1 MHVTWMRA
9 MQLWAGYRSGR
20 TCASVMFR
28 GGTISGRRIASHRLH
43 VQRAPIAQITRIID
57 YLCISPLA
65 GPAIV
70 PVARFLPSA
79 KRGMRINLGNFHFF
93 PNIISFS
100 FETDRNRVERTKEEG
115 RLVKTRCAVNTAIR
129 GRS

>member
-1 MHVTWMRA
+1 MRA

-79 KRGMRINLGNFHFF
+79 KRGTRINLGNFHFF
-93 PNIISFS
+93 PNIISSS
-100 FETDRNRVERTKEEG
+100 FQIETASNERRKKEG
-115 RLVKTRCAVNTAIR
+115 L
-129 GRS
+129 

>member
-1 MHVTWMRA
+1 MTSTNARNTDA
-9 MQLWAGYRSGR
+9 LDTTRGGYRSGR

-28 GGTISGRRIASHRLH
+28 GRTISGRRIALHRLH

-70 PVARFLPSA
+70 RIARALPSSP
-79 KRGMRINLGNFHFF
+79 KLNGH
-93 PNIISFS
+93 
-100 FETDRNRVERTKEEG
+100 K
-115 RLVKTRCAVNTAIR
+115 
-129 GRS
+129 